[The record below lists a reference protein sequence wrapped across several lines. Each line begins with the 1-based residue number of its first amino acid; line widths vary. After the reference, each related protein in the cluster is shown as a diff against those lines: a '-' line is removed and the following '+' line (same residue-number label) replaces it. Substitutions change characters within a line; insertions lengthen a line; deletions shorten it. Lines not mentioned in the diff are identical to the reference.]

1 MEVTISRGLCFK
13 KVMKFAKDLY
23 HTIERGK
30 VILAAFAVTT

>member
-13 KVMKFAKDLY
+13 KLIKLSKDLY